1 MKPKVLAII
10 AQKGGTGKS
19 TIAVHLAAYAKTKKL
34 HPVILDLDPQGSA
47 HEWNQGRSE
56 DDRQSPKLDTARAE
70 ADKLPRLLT
79 ACENNGVDLVI
90 LDTAPHSNADAAKSA
105 KLADFVLMPL
115 RPNLFDLKTA
125 KDTAD
130 IAKLTNT
137 PAAVIISQAPRGSM
151 ADKARAKLEREG
163 LEVLPVTIYHRA
175 AYSHALL
182 TSSAVHEY
190 DPESKAAEE
199 IAALF
204 LCIKQ
209 RLGL

>member
-19 TIAVHLAAYAKTKKL
+19 TIAVHLAAYANTKKL

-47 HEWNQGRSE
+47 HEWNQGRAE
-56 DDRQSPKLDTARAE
+56 DDRQSPKLDSTKTE
-70 ADKLPRLLT
+70 ADKLPRLLA
-79 ACENNGVDLVI
+79 ACEKNGVDLVI
-90 LDTAPHSNADAAKSA
+90 LDTAPHSNAEAAKA
-105 KLADFVLMPL
+105 ANLADFVLMPL

-125 KDTAD
+125 KDTAK

-137 PAAVIISQAPRGSM
+137 PAAVLISQAPRGSM
-151 ADKARAKLEREG
+151 ADKARAKLERDG
-163 LEVLPVTIYHRA
+163 LEVLPVFIYQRA

-190 DPESKAAEE
+190 EPQGKAAEE

-204 LCIKQ
+204 ACIKE
-209 RLGL
+209 RLSL

>member
-47 HEWNQGRSE
+47 HEWNQGRS
-56 DDRQSPKLDTARAE
+56 DDDKQSPKLDTTKAE
-70 ADKLPRLLT
+70 ADKLPRLLA
-79 ACENNGVDLVI
+79 ACEENGVDLVI
-90 LDTAPHSNADAAKSA
+90 IDTAPHSNADAAQSA
-105 KLADFVLMPL
+105 KVADFVLMPL

-125 KDTAD
+125 QDTAE
-130 IAKLTNT
+130 IAKLTKT

-151 ADKARAKLEREG
+151 TEKARAKLEREG
-163 LEVLPVTIYHRA
+163 LEVLPVVIHHRA

-190 DPESKAAEE
+190 EPKSKAALE
-199 IAALF
+199 IAELF
-204 LCIKQ
+204 VCIKK
-209 RLGL
+209 RLSL

>member
-19 TIAVHLAAYAKTKKL
+19 TIAVHLAAYAKTKNL

-47 HEWNQGRSE
+47 HEWNQGRLE
-56 DDRQSPKLDTARAE
+56 DDLQSPKLDTTKAE

-79 ACENNGVDLVI
+79 ACEKNNVDLVI
-90 LDTAPHSNADAAKSA
+90 LDTAPHSNAEAAKSA

-115 RPNLFDLKTA
+115 RPNVFDLKTA
-125 KDTAD
+125 KDTAQ

-163 LEVLPVTIYHRA
+163 LEVLPVVIYHRA

-190 DPESKAAEE
+190 EPESKAAEE
-199 IAALF
+199 IASLF
-204 LCIKQ
+204 VCIKK